1 MRGKDCT
8 FFTRAVF
15 DRSGGRTTYEESANV
30 GG

>member
-1 MRGKDCT
+1 MCGKECT
-8 FFTRAVF
+8 FSAGAVF